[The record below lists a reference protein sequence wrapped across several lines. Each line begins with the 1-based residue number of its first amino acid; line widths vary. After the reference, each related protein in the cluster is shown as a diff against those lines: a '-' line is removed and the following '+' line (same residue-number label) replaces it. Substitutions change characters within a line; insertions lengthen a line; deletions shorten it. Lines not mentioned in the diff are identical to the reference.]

1 MSNSNFIPSEEQ
13 KVIFDFIEH
22 GIGDAVVNACA
33 GSGKSTTILEGIGY
47 VAPTKSLLFISFNKA
62 IVDELNKKVKEK
74 YPNRAGKV
82 HIMTFHGLGY
92 RMYADHFGTL
102 PTINESKYT
111 EYIHKNI
118 LAIAGFGFLGL
129 SGAQQLIYKK
139 NIRALVDFSRLNMCQ
154 SEREVLKISK
164 KYSIPLIANEV
175 EAVVNILKWGSVTTD
190 VVDFLDLVWYP
201 SELNYF
207 SKKYMSD
214 FIFIDEAQDTSPV
227 QQALIKRCFKR
238 ETRTIS
244 VGDKYQT
251 INAWC
256 GSDQEAFEH
265 IKYMRE
271 GRTAKEFTLSTSY
284 RCPKKLV
291 EMASKIAPNIKAAD
305 WAIDGEFNIGAS
317 LDNVQPGDMI
327 LCRNSAPLIKLHRRL
342 TKDGK
347 PSYIKNVE
355 LGETFEDIIEL
366 TKCETTE
373 CLLESLEK
381 HIVDVWETIAKAL
394 NCELKECVSEQR
406 IVNLFDVYKIIEE
419 MSESIKN
426 VSELSDYLKSALS
439 AADKENAISLST
451 IHRAKGL
458 EADNVYVICPSI
470 IPSPLAKKDW
480 EKEAEKYLEYVML
493 TRAKKSLNMV
503 DESTI
508 RAGQWV
514 SNEAI
519 MYSELK
525 KLKDKIEMAG

>member
-1 MSNSNFIPSEEQ
+1 M
-13 KVIFDFIEH
+13 
-22 GIGDAVVNACA
+22 
-33 GSGKSTTILEGIGY
+33 
-47 VAPTKSLLFISFNKA
+47 
-62 IVDELNKKVKEK
+62 
-74 YPNRAGKV
+74 
-82 HIMTFHGLGY
+82 
-92 RMYADHFGTL
+92 
-102 PTINESKYT
+102 
-111 EYIHKNI
+111 
-118 LAIAGFGFLGL
+118 
-129 SGAQQLIYKK
+129 
-139 NIRALVDFSRLNMCQ
+139 
-154 SEREVLKISK
+154 
-164 KYSIPLIANEV
+164 
-175 EAVVNILKWGSVTTD
+175 
-190 VVDFLDLVWYP
+190 
-201 SELNYF
+201 
-207 SKKYMSD
+207 
-214 FIFIDEAQDTSPV
+214 
-227 QQALIKRCFKR
+227 
-238 ETRTIS
+238 
-244 VGDKYQT
+244 
-251 INAWC
+251 
-256 GSDQEAFEH
+256 
-265 IKYMRE
+265 
-271 GRTAKEFTLSTSY
+271 LSTSY

-291 EMASKIAPNIKAAD
+291 DMASKIAPNIKAAD
-305 WAIDGEFNIGAS
+305 WAIDGEFNIGVN

-342 TKDGK
+342 TKAGK

-366 TKCETTE
+366 TKCETIE

-419 MSESIKN
+419 MSESVEN

-439 AADKENAISLST
+439 ATDKENAISLST

-503 DESTI
+503 DESVI

-525 KLKDKIEMAG
+525 KIKDKIETAG

>member
-1 MSNSNFIPSEEQ
+1 
-13 KVIFDFIEH
+13 
-22 GIGDAVVNACA
+22 
-33 GSGKSTTILEGIGY
+33 
-47 VAPTKSLLFISFNKA
+47 
-62 IVDELNKKVKEK
+62 
-74 YPNRAGKV
+74 
-82 HIMTFHGLGY
+82 
-92 RMYADHFGTL
+92 
-102 PTINESKYT
+102 
-111 EYIHKNI
+111 
-118 LAIAGFGFLGL
+118 
-129 SGAQQLIYKK
+129 
-139 NIRALVDFSRLNMCQ
+139 
-154 SEREVLKISK
+154 
-164 KYSIPLIANEV
+164 
-175 EAVVNILKWGSVTTD
+175 
-190 VVDFLDLVWYP
+190 
-201 SELNYF
+201 
-207 SKKYMSD
+207 
-214 FIFIDEAQDTSPV
+214 
-227 QQALIKRCFKR
+227 
-238 ETRTIS
+238 
-244 VGDKYQT
+244 
-251 INAWC
+251 
-256 GSDQEAFEH
+256 
-265 IKYMRE
+265 
-271 GRTAKEFTLSTSY
+271 
-284 RCPKKLV
+284 
-291 EMASKIAPNIKAAD
+291 
-305 WAIDGEFNIGAS
+305 
-317 LDNVQPGDMI
+317 MI

-342 TKDGK
+342 TKAGK

-419 MSESIKN
+419 MSESVKN
-426 VSELSDYLKSALS
+426 VSELSDYLKNALS
-439 AADKENAISLST
+439 ATDKENAISLST

-503 DESTI
+503 DEATI

>member
-13 KVIFDFIEH
+13 KAIFEFIEH

-74 YPNRAGKV
+74 YPNRTGKV

-111 EYIHKNI
+111 EYVHKNI
-118 LAIAGFGFLGL
+118 LAIAGFGFLSL

-139 NIRALVDFSRLNMCQ
+139 NIRSLVDFSRLNMCQ
-154 SEREVLKISK
+154 NEREVLKISK
-164 KYSIPLIANEV
+164 KYSIPLVANEV

-201 SELNYF
+201 NELNYF

-238 ETRTIS
+238 ETRTIA

-271 GRTAKEFTLSTSY
+271 GRTAKEFALSTSY

-305 WAIDGEFNIGAS
+305 WAIEGEFNIGAS

-342 TKDGK
+342 TKSGK

-355 LGETFEDIIEL
+355 LGETFEDIIKL
-366 TKCETTE
+366 TKCETIE

-381 HIVDVWETIAKAL
+381 HIVDVWKTIAKAL

-419 MSESIKN
+419 MSESVEN
-426 VSELSDYLKSALS
+426 VSELSNYLKGALS
-439 AADKENAISLST
+439 YTDKENAISLST

-503 DESTI
+503 DEATI